1 MIETAEPGGRVME
14 TSETMR
20 SGPAGVEYSFERFST
35 LSIRVDPSYQSVAI
49 RAPLLPNEIRASRIR
64 QFAMS
69 QFDSN
74 KDYYGVLGV
83 DKQASRAEIDRQ
95 YKREAAKHHP
105 DRGGSEERMKCLNE
119 AYGVLKDH
127 TLRSSYDAGRRK
139 TYPAQNFTPVATP
152 TARDV
157 GVMGHCLSALLCL
170 IAGVFLLL
178 LVRFQWMFFLWPLL
192 ILALFVLG
200 FGILLARSAMVA
212 VDASLPVTSRFK
224 GHNRIQEVAFWTV
237 IVSGGYGLYVV
248 MTL

>member
-1 MIETAEPGGRVME
+1 M
-14 TSETMR
+14 
-20 SGPAGVEYSFERFST
+20 
-35 LSIRVDPSYQSVAI
+35 
-49 RAPLLPNEIRASRIR
+49 

-83 DKQASRAEIDRQ
+83 DKQASPAEIDRQ
-95 YKREAAKHHP
+95 YKREASKHHP
-105 DRGGSEERMKCLNE
+105 DRGGSEERMKSLNE
-119 AYGVLKDH
+119 AYSVLKDQ

-139 TYPAQNFTPVATP
+139 TYSAQNFTPVTTP

-170 IAGVFLLL
+170 IAGIFLLL
-178 LVRFQWMFFLWPLL
+178 LVRFQWIWFLWPLA

-212 VDASLPVTSRFK
+212 VNASLPVTNRIK
-224 GHNRIQEVAFWTV
+224 GHTKIQEVAFWTV
-237 IVSGGYGLYVV
+237 IVSGGYGLYLV
-248 MTL
+248 MTV